1 MTYPP
6 NPLSRTRGNRTKVE
20 SPSFS
25 DWSNSTDPSLQ
36 PSGVVPG
43 DYHRNQRIL
52 TKFRADLHVITDK
65 LEHVRSRQG
74 RVQEKVLHLEQILG
88 VMHQEL
94 FPGLLNP
101 YNSTDPDISLKS
113 IGSEECG
120 RHIIT
125 TAGLSSIVTLLLVG
139 LFTVVFR
146 LCSGGRKS
154 AVSRDGGGR
163 SGHKENP
170 PRHITSSRFEEPHV
184 RIEVSNQPILM

>member
-20 SPSFS
+20 RLSFG

-43 DYHRNQRIL
+43 DYHRDQRLL
-52 TKFRADLHVITDK
+52 TKFRADLRVITDK
-65 LEHVRSRQG
+65 LENVRSRQG
-74 RVQEKVLHLEQILG
+74 RVQEKVLHLEQKLG

-101 YNSTDPDISLKS
+101 YNSTGPDTSLKS

-120 RHIIT
+120 RHIVT
-125 TAGLSSIVTLLLVG
+125 AAGLSSIVTLLLVG
-139 LFTVVFR
+139 LFTAVFR

-154 AVSRDGGGR
+154 NVSRDGGGG
-163 SGHKENP
+163 SGHKRNP
-170 PRHITSSRFEEPHV
+170 PRHTASSRFKIPTFV
-184 RIEVSNQPILM
+184 LR